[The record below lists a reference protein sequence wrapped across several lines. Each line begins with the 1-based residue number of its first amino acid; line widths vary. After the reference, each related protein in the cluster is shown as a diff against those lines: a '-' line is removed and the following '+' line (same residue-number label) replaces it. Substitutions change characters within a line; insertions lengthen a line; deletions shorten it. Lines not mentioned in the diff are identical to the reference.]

1 MANYTKSEILK
12 NIPRHLKT
20 QPGAPK
26 THLAY
31 ITDDE
36 AKMLQKKNPGTPHG
50 TRFGIPSYDF
60 MSETGGWVSSGDAV
74 DVGGSQPSTNT
85 QSNLGS
91 GLPGGS
97 NITGTTSGTPNPHT
111 GTGFSGGPSLVSG
124 APNPGYTPPPPVDTS
139 GGGTGGDGGTGDGYQ
154 NQIDIN
160 TGSGS
165 SGGSGSGSGSK
176 ATPLTLDQ
184 IRLFNQITGGNV
196 DILETKGG
204 YTNLWDK
211 STAGLT
217 INDPKTME
225 DLKNLETKQLD
236 TTPLNL
242 QDKINK
248 DYLGQ
253 DLGPFGELSL
263 NEQGLGGTTDSGID
277 YGIKPN
283 FSGDHLGVKIG
294 ASIPTNKLFNIFKEG
309 GPVGLMSLPQGYANG
324 GEVIEGTDTM
334 EELTPFG
341 GTRER
346 VIDQVEAFDNAPHH
360 IEEPMIGMWGEK
372 IPLTT
377 ARRVQKYMQGMDPVK
392 RGLIEEMMQM
402 FSMKKMMEQQQDQ
415 QEKGQYF
422 GPQPN
427 EYAI

>member
-1 MANYTKSEILK
+1 MNGREEAIRRNATK
-12 NIPRHLKT
+12 NITP
-20 QPGAPK
+20 PGSYGSGEDFGSPFRGADSPPGR
-26 THLAY
+26 TNEASVPYGGPPSAY
-31 ITDDE
+31 
-36 AKMLQKKNPGTPHG
+36 PP
-50 TRFGIPSYDF
+50 
-60 MSETGGWVSSGDAV
+60 SGDP
-74 DVGGSQPSTNT
+74 PSI
-85 QSNLGS
+85 G
-91 GLPGGS
+91 
-97 NITGTTSGTPNPHT
+97 
-111 GTGFSGGPSLVSG
+111 
-124 APNPGYTPPPPVDTS
+124 
-139 GGGTGGDGGTGDGYQ
+139 GGDGD
-154 NQIDIN
+154 
-160 TGSGS
+160 TGSGA
-165 SGGSGSGSGSK
+165 SGGNGNGSGSK
-176 ATPLTLDQ
+176 GPAGMSLDQ

-253 DLGPFGELSL
+253 DLGIFGELSW
-263 NEQGLGGTTDSGID
+263 NQQGLGGTTESGID

-283 FSGDHLGVKIG
+283 FSGDNLGVNIG
-294 ASIPTNKLFNIFKEG
+294 ASIPTDKLFNLFKEG

-324 GEVIEGTDTM
+324 GEVIEGEDTM

-346 VIDQVEAFDNAPHH
+346 VMDQVEAFDNAPHH

-377 ARRVQKYMQGMDPVK
+377 ARRVHKYMQGMDPVK
-392 RGLIEEMMQM
+392 RNLIEEMMQM
-402 FSMKKMMEQQQDQ
+402 FSMRKMMEQQQDQ
-415 QEKGQYF
+415 QQKGQYF